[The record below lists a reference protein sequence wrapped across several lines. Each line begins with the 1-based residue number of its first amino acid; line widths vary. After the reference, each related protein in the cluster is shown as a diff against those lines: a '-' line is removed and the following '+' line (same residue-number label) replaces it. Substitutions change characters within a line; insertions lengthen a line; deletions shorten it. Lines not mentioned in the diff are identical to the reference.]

1 MARKSQAGKAP
12 PRYDEAFKVGAI
24 QLVTEERR
32 SARDVA
38 AELGIC
44 IDTLRNWMRNAGVG
58 TVRDQSQG
66 NRTKEL
72 EAENR
77 ALKKT
82 LAQREEEVEI
92 LKKSI
97 GIVSKR

>member
-1 MARKSQAGKAP
+1 MARKSQKGIAP
-12 PRYDEAFKVGAI
+12 PRYDEAFRAGAI
-24 QLVTEERR
+24 RLVTEERR
-32 SARDVA
+32 PAKEVA
-38 AELGIC
+38 QELGIC
-44 IDTLRNWMRNAGVG
+44 IDTLRNWLKSSGVG
-58 TVRDQSQG
+58 TVREVKQTA
-66 NRTKEL
+66 RTKEL

-77 ALKKT
+77 ALKKA